1 MKIRKQHL
9 KEFFRFSFLDVVFCL
24 AVTVLFLPY
33 DKDEYEL
40 VTGICGW
47 FIIAYILGFLY
58 QNAKFFIKLS
68 FPNKFS
74 NILAL
79 FFSLNFLA
87 LLIVFSYSLFIFPSF
102 DIKRLLYLNE
112 PRVIILYL
120 WGIITI
126 TSLVWRD
133 RYKKRLEKTNL

>member
-1 MKIRKQHL
+1 MKIEKQHL
-9 KEFFRFSFLDVVFCL
+9 KEFFHFSFLDVVLCL
-24 AVTVLFLPY
+24 AIAILFLPY
-33 DKDEYEL
+33 DKKEYTL
-40 VTGICGW
+40 ATGICGW
-47 FIIAYILGFLY
+47 FIIAYILAFLY

-68 FPNKFS
+68 FPNKIF

-126 TSLVWRD
+126 TSLVCRD
-133 RYKKRLEKTNL
+133 RYKKRFEKTNL